1 MTDLLLKFPS
11 ENAAGKVG
19 EDLGCAVLIA
29 GKWEFATTHKVAI
42 CPIGE
47 HFIPTGKMITSEM
60 GEHPE
65 YAGDGNFWA
74 LARIMID
81 METPEAISPFIVHRD
96 PNNAAQP
103 QHGWA

>member
-11 ENAAGKVG
+11 EDTAGKVG
-19 EDLGCAVLIA
+19 EALGCAALIN

-47 HFIPTGKMITSEM
+47 HFIPTGKMIASGM

-74 LARIMID
+74 LARIMVD
-81 METPEAISPFIVHRD
+81 MTVPEVLLVFLVERNADDATQSQHR
-96 PNNAAQP
+96 
-103 QHGWA
+103 WA